1 MTAIAVPNTFAFS
14 DAAVFGRLSDKVV
27 SYMNRY
33 VDEAPVA
40 PSEPTL
46 VDTMV
51 ARFAEYRAKR
61 AVVSQLNMLND
72 RMLADIGLN
81 RHELASIAA

>member
-61 AVVSQLNMLND
+61 AVVRQLNMLSD